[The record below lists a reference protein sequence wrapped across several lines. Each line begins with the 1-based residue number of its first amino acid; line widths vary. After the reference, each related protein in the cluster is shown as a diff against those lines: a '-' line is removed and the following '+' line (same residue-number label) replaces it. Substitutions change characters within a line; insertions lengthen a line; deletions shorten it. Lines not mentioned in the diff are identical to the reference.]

1 MWLKSLDC
9 LWDAPSN
16 LAFRISLIHIEEYSE
31 SVVLATSL
39 PKMLKISN
47 LNWEVLMSEL
57 KDLSELETI
66 PDQKA
71 ILDIYQRLDEFQ
83 IDMDEETRSTI
94 M

>member
-9 LWDAPSN
+9 LWDAPSY
-16 LAFRISLIHIEEYSE
+16 LAFRIPLIHIEEYSQ